1 MAKSFIYIHYFSLYR
16 HNRHGYEP
24 VYESNTMIIRKIYNT
39 VRNNKFMEDSSPVSP
54 EMILELKKKLAN
66 AKTEEDVKMVLGSF
80 IDQKIEKWNLK
91 PAKYE
96 HRLEISGERP
106 DALYEKVIVEYKAPG
121 YLSKLNFY
129 EVADQVKGY
138 IENLSKELGLK
149 KWMFFSAILD
159 GQKIG
164 FIRYSEVEE
173 KWIETI
179 PQEINDFNI
188 NKLLNSIR
196 GLKRKGL
203 TAENIVQDFGPN
215 SNIGKNLITAFYK
228 TEINSPRSQVLKDEW
243 FYTFKQIVSYNYKSI
258 GELTKQ
264 YGIEAKTEEEFEK
277 ILFSV
282 QTYFALL
289 MKLIV
294 AEVISNYSEGKLS
307 RSYLQELKA
316 SNNIKIEL
324 TELENEGGFFQKFFR
339 IRNFLEGNY
348 FSWYLDEWN
357 SNIES
362 GILMMIETLSDYESA
377 TTDLKPEKIRDL
389 FKILYQN
396 LIPKKLRHDFGEY
409 YTPDWLA
416 ELLIKESGIL
426 ENKDII
432 NKRFLDPACGS
443 GTFIIN
449 IIKLFKIK
457 MEEQNLDRREVASKI
472 FMNIVGYDLNPIAVL
487 ASRANFI
494 IGVGDLIRER
504 KGEIEIPIYLAD
516 SVGLIKHFDTSFENE
531 KFKKTKNYTIRT
543 YYIIRTVVSDFIVP
557 ESLVLNGRFEKS
569 LIFAKNSLE
578 IKENVQKYIDIVKQK
593 VGSLD
598 ETEEESL
605 KKIYDKLLKL
615 ELEGKNKI
623 WVSLLRNTFA
633 PLLKGKFDYVLGNPP
648 WINWES
654 LPEDYREQTKEIWV
668 YYGLSNDKNSKKE
681 NKNLKERKVGRLG
694 KVKKDFSMLFIVVSL
709 KNYLSNDG
717 ILAMLCPYTLFK
729 VTAGSEFRFLI
740 SGKKT
745 FNNEEFPVK
754 VIKILDLVEIKP
766 FEDSTTRTA
775 GIIIKKGAKTEFP
788 INVEMWRPKSV
799 IKPNFPL
806 EEVIEKSE
814 RYPMKFFPMSEYDVS
829 SPWFM
834 LNETAFYGLKKVIGK
849 SDYIAHEGVN
859 TGLNEAYWVELIK
872 KENDLT
878 FIRNLNNV
886 GKIKVPKI
894 EEWIEESLLYPLI
907 RGRDI
912 KEFISSPSG
921 FIIVPHDK
929 VTGKCIMENEFRQLF
944 PFTYRYLLKIKDNL
958 LDRSAYKLLGKSL
971 PFYSLFD
978 ISSYSFSKY
987 KVAWAYVS
995 GNISGKALLRAGLI
1009 EPNEDKVVIPNEKCI
1024 FISTEDYYEALYI
1037 LGVLN
1042 SSISKLI
1049 VASYSIETHIA
1060 PDIMNVIRI
1069 IKYDKNNKDH
1079 LSIAEIVKKIINKI
1093 LSKENISELKLEL
1106 DKMVANLYGI
1116 SQEELDNIRRDLS
1129 VLLNI
1134 SENNKNIDLNYEDL
1148 EDEDLQD

>member
-1 MAKSFIYIHYFSLYR
+1 
-16 HNRHGYEP
+16 
-24 VYESNTMIIRKIYNT
+24 
-39 VRNNKFMEDSSPVSP
+39 MEDTSPVSP

-173 KWIETI
+173 RWIDTF

-316 SNNIKIEL
+316 SNNIKMEL

-362 GILMMIETLSDYESA
+362 GILMMIEALSDYESA

-426 ENKDII
+426 EDKDII

-472 FMNIVGYDLNPIAVL
+472 FTNIVGYDLNPIAVL

-516 SVGLIKHFDTSFENE
+516 SVGLIKHFDTSFEDE
-531 KFKKTKNYTIRT
+531 KFKKTT
-543 YYIIRTVVSDFIVP
+543 YYTIRTVVSDFIVP
-557 ESLVLNGRFEKS
+557 ESLVLNGKFEKS
-569 LIFAKNSLE
+569 LVIAKNLLE
-578 IKENVQKYIDIVKQK
+578 IKENVQKYIDIVKQN
-593 VGSLD
+593 VGSLA
-598 ETEEESL
+598 EIEEESL
-605 KKIYDKLLKL
+605 RNIYDKLLKL

-654 LPEDYREQTKEIWV
+654 LPEDYREQTKEIWE
-668 YYGLSNDKNSKKE
+668 YYGLFNDKSSKKE
-681 NKNLKERKVGRLG
+681 NKNLKKRKGREVELGSEPEQFIFGRLG
-694 KVKKDFSMLFIVVSL
+694 KVKKDLSMLFIAVSL
-709 KNYLSNDG
+709 KSYLSNEG
-717 ILAMLCPYTLFK
+717 TLAMLCPYTLFK

-740 SGKKT
+740 SGKKGLS
-745 FNNEEFPVK
+745 NEKELPVK
-754 VIKILDLVEIKP
+754 IIKILDLVEMEP

-775 GIIIKKGAKTEFP
+775 GIIIKKGVKTEFP

-834 LNETAFYGLKKVIGK
+834 LNETAFYGLKKAIGK
-849 SDYIAHEGVN
+849 SDYIAHEGVL
-859 TGLNEAYWVELIK
+859 TGLIGAYWVELVK
-872 KENDLT
+872 KENDLV
-878 FIRNLNNV
+878 FIRNLNDV
-886 GKIKVPKI
+886 GKTKLPKV
-894 EEWIEESLLYPLI
+894 EEWVEDCLVYPLT

-912 KEFISSPSG
+912 KEYISRPSG

-929 VTGKCIMENEFRQLF
+929 ITGKCIMEDDIRQLF
-944 PFTYRYLLKIKDNL
+944 PLVYRYFFIFKKYLLK
-958 LDRSAYKLLGKSL
+958 RSVYNLLGKSL

-987 KVAWAYVS
+987 KVGWAYIS
-995 GNISGKALLRAGLI
+995 GNISGKAELRVGLI
-1009 EPNEDKVVIPNEKCI
+1009 ESNEDKPVILDQSCM
-1024 FISTEDYYEALYI
+1024 FIPTDDYYEALYI

-1060 PDIMNVIRI
+1060 PNIMNVIRI
-1069 IKYDKNNKDH
+1069 EKYDKGNTNHMK
-1079 LSIAEIVKKIINKI
+1079 IVETVKKIIDEISLKGD
-1093 LSKENISELKLEL
+1093 ISELKLEL

-1116 SQEELDNIRRDLS
+1116 NQEELDNIRRDLS

-1134 SENNKNIDLNYEDL
+1134 FENNKNIDLNYEDL